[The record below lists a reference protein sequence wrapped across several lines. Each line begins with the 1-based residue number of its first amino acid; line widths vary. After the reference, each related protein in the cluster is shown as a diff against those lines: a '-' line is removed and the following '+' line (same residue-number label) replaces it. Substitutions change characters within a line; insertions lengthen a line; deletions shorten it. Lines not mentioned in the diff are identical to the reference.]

1 MDVTLKNSEHC
12 ESSTKVASGIFGSLC
27 IIDFEEF
34 EKQKLTVAEIVNPLD
49 TFQMENCSVVIT
61 DPSHKYVKV
70 DQVYNNKAI
79 LKCVMEQ
86 YAIAERFQFKTKR
99 SNSIRLDLG
108 VDITYMLAW
117 RAKQRALISL
127 RGMPRGS
134 YNKLP
139 EYLYILGITYPGSHI
154 RLQKT
159 DEDRFLYLFVALDP
173 FTKGF
178 DHCRPVVV
186 VSGSHLR
193 GPYNGTFVAA
203 STTDGACHIFP
214 LAYNVLDSE
223 NDASWTCFF
232 EQLRE
237 SYGERNNMCIV
248 SDRNKN
254 IIKEILKINE
264 AMSTR
269 LMIFSSTE
277 YVHNVNDKGR
287 NYIVCLQKKRRTCG
301 SFQYEEIS
309 CEHAWAVLKFKSLGP
324 DEFCSNLYTP
334 TTVLK
339 TCDFSIYPLPN
350 KTEWVVPRYIMTDL
364 VLPPEF
370 KRLP

>member
-1 MDVTLKNSEHC
+1 MK
-12 ESSTKVASGIFGSLC
+12 
-27 IIDFEEF
+27 
-34 EKQKLTVAEIVNPLD
+34 
-49 TFQMENCSVVIT
+49 
-61 DPSHKYVKV
+61 
-70 DQVYNNKAI
+70 
-79 LKCVMEQ
+79 
-86 YAIAERFQFKTKR
+86 
-99 SNSIRLDLG
+99 LDLG

-127 RGMPRGS
+127 RGTPGGS
-134 YNKLP
+134 YSKLP
-139 EYLYILGITYPGSHI
+139 KYLYILGITYPGSHI

-178 DHCRPVVV
+178 DHCRPVIV

-193 GPYNGTFVAA
+193 GPYNGTFVAT

-248 SDRNKN
+248 SDRNKS

-269 LMIFSSTE
+269 LM
-277 YVHNVNDKGR
+277 
-287 NYIVCLQKKRRTCG
+287 KKMCTSG

-339 TCDFSIYPLPN
+339 TSDFSIYPLPN
-350 KTEWVVPRYIMTDL
+350 KTEWVVPGYIMTDL